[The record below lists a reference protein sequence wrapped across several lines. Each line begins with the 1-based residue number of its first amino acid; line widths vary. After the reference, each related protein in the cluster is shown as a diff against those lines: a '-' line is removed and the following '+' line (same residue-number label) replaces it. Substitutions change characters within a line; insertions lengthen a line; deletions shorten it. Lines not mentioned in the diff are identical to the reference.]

1 MTLTKVNRKLNIFDD
16 EGGKVGS
23 TCEISPDGKNWV
35 ITLHSRGGKIGGPS
49 ERNPGYKRGL
59 ELIFERLA
67 ENQATIIQ
75 ALLDSAPS
83 QTLSLKKRQLLKNIP
98 KKLNRSSDAIPL
110 AKELMAA
117 AVKIKTTDKKTTGGN
132 PTKKIRIVFS
142 IPKLNKIEDVEAI
155 VLNASPPARK
165 VFILTWNPSRTEISE
180 ESLKEYAMATEQG
193 DKLGEWRWSTGG
205 RSSGIDIDDIVFLF
219 RQGPNE
225 RGIIASGV
233 ATSEVYEDKHW
244 EDLRKKANYIDI
256 DWTKWLVSD
265 DRLPIEKIDQGTPN
279 TQWNSM
285 QGSGTKLEMPDA
297 EFLIKTWEKW
307 LEKIGSTAL
316 GDVSIPGD
324 ESIKGY
330 SEGALKTVKVNRYE
344 RSSAARKKCI
354 DEYGAKCACCNIDFS
369 KEYGKIGKGFIHVHH
384 IDPISSAK
392 KNYKLDP
399 IKDLI
404 PVCPN
409 CHAMLHKG
417 ADPPRTVPQ
426 LKKMRRV

>member
-1 MTLTKVNRKLNIFDD
+1 MGLTKADRKLEIFNDRG
-16 EGGKVGS
+16 EKVGA
-23 TCEISPDGKNWV
+23 TCEIQPAGKNWA
-35 ITLHSRGGKIGGPS
+35 ITLHSRGGKIGTPS
-49 ERNPGYKRGL
+49 ARNPGYQKGL
-59 ELIFERLA
+59 RLIFERLSK
-67 ENQATIIQ
+67 NSATILE
-75 ALLDSAPS
+75 ASLDSS
-83 QTLSLKKRQLLKNIP
+83 RSRTLSLKEKQLLNDLP
-98 KKLNRSSDAIPL
+98 RKLGRLSNTTSI

-142 IPKLNKIEDVEAI
+142 IPKLSDIKNVEAMM
-155 VLNASPPARK
+155 LNIQSAQK

-180 ESLKEYAMATEQG
+180 KELEKRAAATEQG
-193 DKLGEWRWSTGG
+193 DQLHLQWSTGQ
-205 RSSGIDIDDIVFLF
+205 RSSGIDIGDTVFLF
-219 RQGPNE
+219 RQGTNE
-225 RGIIASGV
+225 RGIVASGV
-233 ATSEVYEDKHW
+233 ATTEVYEGKHW
-244 EDLRKKANYIDI
+244 EYPREKANYIDF
-256 DWTKWLVSD
+256 DCTKWLESD
-265 DRLPIEKIDQGTPN
+265 DRMPIDKIAQGTPN

-285 QGSGTKLEMPDA
+285 QGSGIKLETTDA

-307 LEKIGSTAL
+307 LAKIGSTGL

-324 ESIKGY
+324 ESTKGY

-344 RSSAARKKCI
+344 RNSAARKACI
-354 DEYGAKCACCNIDFS
+354 SAYGAKCACCNIDFS

-384 IDPISSAK
+384 INPISSAK